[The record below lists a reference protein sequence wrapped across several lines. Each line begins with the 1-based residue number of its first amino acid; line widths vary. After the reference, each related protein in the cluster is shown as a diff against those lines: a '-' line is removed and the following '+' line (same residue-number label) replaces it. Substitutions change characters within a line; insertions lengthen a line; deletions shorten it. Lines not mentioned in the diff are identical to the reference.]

1 MNCMD
6 LTRKADRTQLGARM
20 HELRTEYGLTQQ
32 ECADALGVAQNT
44 YAQMESGAIRFRRRD
59 LVTLAVL
66 YGLSLE
72 DAFPMFGGRV
82 AA

>member
-1 MNCMD
+1 MD
-6 LTRKADRTQLGARM
+6 LTRKEDRVALGSRM
-20 HELRTEYGLTQQ
+20 AELREEYDRTQQ

-44 YAQMESGAIRFRRRD
+44 YAQMESGTIRFRRRD

-66 YGLSLE
+66 YGLKLE
-72 DAFPMFGGRV
+72 KAFPSFRRE

>member
-1 MNCMD
+1 MD
-6 LTRKADRTQLGARM
+6 LTRKENRVQLGGRM
-20 HELRTEYGLTQQ
+20 AELRETYGKTQQ
-32 ECADALGVAQNT
+32 DAADALGVAQNT

-66 YGLSLE
+66 YGMPLGR
-72 DAFPMFGGRV
+72 AFPAFDRKS

>member
-1 MNCMD
+1 MD
-6 LTRKADRTQLGARM
+6 LTRKENRESLGRRM
-20 HELRTEYGLTQQ
+20 AELREEHRRTQQ

-44 YAQMESGAIRFRRRD
+44 YAQMESGVIRFRRRD

-66 YGLSLE
+66 YGLRLE
-72 DAFPMFGGRV
+72 KAFPSFRVEGR

>member
-1 MNCMD
+1 MD
-6 LTRKADRTQLGARM
+6 LTRKEDRVALGFRM
-20 HELRTEYGLTQQ
+20 AELREQYDRTQQ

-44 YAQMESGAIRFRRRD
+44 YAQMESGVIRFRRRD

-66 YGLSLE
+66 YGMKLE
-72 DAFPMFGGRV
+72 RAFPSFRRE